1 MRLEFIKLLSIS
13 IYHMIFKWKKFKFN
27 AILMNIIYYKRGQI
41 RATITKKLQKINF
54 PLT

>member
-1 MRLEFIKLLSIS
+1 MNI
-13 IYHMIFKWKKFKFN
+13 N

-41 RATITKKLQKINF
+41 RAAITKKLKKINF